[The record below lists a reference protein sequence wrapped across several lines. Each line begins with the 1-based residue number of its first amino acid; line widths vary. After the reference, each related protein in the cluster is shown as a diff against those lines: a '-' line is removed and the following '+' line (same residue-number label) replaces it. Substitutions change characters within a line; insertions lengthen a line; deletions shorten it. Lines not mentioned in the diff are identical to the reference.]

1 MDMVYT
7 WAADTAL
14 LMDEKQYEAY
24 YRQIPKWRQEKA
36 DRIRMREDRALC
48 RCLGIVS
55 ESTSGKRAFR
65 KNGL

>member
-36 DRIRMREDRALC
+36 DRIRMKEDRAPSD
-48 RCLGIVS
+48 GVW
-55 ESTSGKRAFR
+55 AM
-65 KNGL
+65 